1 MITGEIYMKIAF
13 VGGGHMAT
21 ALVGGLYK
29 NNAVR
34 HIVVIDRNAEKRD
47 MLQSEFGD

>member
-13 VGGGHMAT
+13 VGSRHMAT